1 MTVTMDRMAERTRKV
16 DGKLTSLLDL
26 GYNQVCV
33 YIIRSVGPNAMRQL
47 EELLTSSITNECLS
61 TVDWMTTGKIVPA
74 STVSVHSMRATARH
88 SSTTT
93 HFRRSA
99 P

>member
-33 YIIRSVGPNAMRQL
+33 YIMRSVGPNAMRQL
-47 EELLTSSITNECLS
+47 EERKEPWIWR
-61 TVDWMTTGKIVPA
+61 DWLVEPLQGQ
-74 STVSVHSMRATARH
+74 RWRLQ
-88 SSTTT
+88 
-93 HFRRSA
+93 RREAGSGE